1 MNEENTNQN
10 NDGER
15 LITQQE
21 ARLVFRLT
29 PMMLQHIKPLGY
41 YLRVGSGQKVYI
53 YRFADIQAFLN
64 SEVGKQMMK
73 DAEMRRQRF
82 YNGVDKR
89 VEQYREWLRKAREET
104 SSEEE
109 QDKSDET

>member
-1 MNEENTNQN
+1 MNEVNTNPN
-10 NDGER
+10 DDGER

-41 YLRVGSGQKVYI
+41 YLRVGSGQKVYL
-53 YRFADIQAFLN
+53 YRFADIQAFLD

-89 VEQYREWLRKAREET
+89 VEQYREWLRQAK
-104 SSEEE
+104 E
-109 QDKSDET
+109 QNESDKE